1 MILGTGMDLVEIAR
15 IEQMIER
22 FGPRFIHRILRP
34 PEAAYCQA
42 QARPG
47 PHIAARFA
55 AKEAVGKA
63 FGTGI
68 GRDLAWHDIE
78 IGRMET
84 GQPSVHLHGGGRLL
98 WNRRQA
104 VRLHLSL
111 THTPVVAGAVAILEG

>member
-55 AKEAVGKA
+55 AKEAVSKA
-63 FGTGI
+63 LAPVLDGTWHGTISRSAGWKPANRRCNSTAGVASCGTGV
-68 GRDLAWHDIE
+68 R
-78 IGRMET
+78 
-84 GQPSVHLHGGGRLL
+84 PSACTSV
-98 WNRRQA
+98 
-104 VRLHLSL
+104 
-111 THTPVVAGAVAILEG
+111 